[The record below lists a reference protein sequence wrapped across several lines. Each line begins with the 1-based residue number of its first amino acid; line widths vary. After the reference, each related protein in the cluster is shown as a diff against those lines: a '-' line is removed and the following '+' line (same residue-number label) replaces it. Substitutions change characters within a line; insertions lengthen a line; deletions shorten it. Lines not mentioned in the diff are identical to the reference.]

1 MTSRFRA
8 AVVALF
14 VVFSFAS
21 AVGGSVTT
29 TVSAAPDC
37 FRPCRF

>member
-1 MTSRFRA
+1 MPSRFSA
-8 AVVALF
+8 AVAAFF
-14 VVFSFAS
+14 VVFSLAFA
-21 AVGGSVTT
+21 ADGLVTT